1 MKYNLLIYL
10 LRFIKKI
17 GLSIANLMVCMLTV
31 KFLLIGCSSNSSEN
45 PANMQQPNIIFI
57 LADDFGRELLSVYG
71 GTSYDTPVLDRM
83 SEQGLTFTD
92 SYATPMC
99 APTRMMFLTG
109 QYNFRNYD
117 DWNEMNY
124 DLKTVAHYMQ
134 DAGYVTGMAGKWHRG
149 GWDLEPKGPRK
160 AGFMNYSSFNYP
172 EYNLNPF
179 WGITIWQDGEPVELG
194 KYDSSS
200 DYFNNYLIE
209 FIENNKDHPFFFYYP
224 LNLVHRP
231 FLPVPTNPDIHE
243 AYLREKLTRNR
254 GELEYFQENVAY
266 LDKLIGRVLTTLEEQ
281 GLIDNTIVIF
291 SGDNGTDNVQEAREL
306 RSDFKGQSVMGGKY
320 FPTELGVNV
329 PLIVYAPGF
338 VSEARIVR
346 TPVDFTD
353 LLPTFYELSGF
364 QPTENLDTDGLS
376 FAPLLYGEDF
386 SGREWIYSYGNFEH
400 NSSKYKDPVNNP
412 DAFYHV
418 ISNGEWKYYSDGRL
432 FNVGKDKIEENQIP
446 PGYSEESEAARNK
459 LMYELERLRG
469 SEPKLW

>member
-1 MKYNLLIYL
+1 MYKKEICI
-10 LRFIKKI
+10 RFASLML
-17 GLSIANLMVCMLTV
+17 GLLTV
-31 KFLLIGCSSNSSEN
+31 KFMWVGCSSNSSDN
-45 PANMQQPNIIFI
+45 PEKIQQPNIIFI

-71 GTSYDTPVLDRM
+71 GTSYDTPVLDLM
-83 SEQGLTFTD
+83 SEHGLTFTD

-99 APTRMMFLTG
+99 APSRMMFLTG

-149 GWDLEPKGPRK
+149 GWNLEPKGPRK

-172 EYNLNPF
+172 EYHLNPF
-179 WGITIWQDGEPVELG
+179 WGITIWQDEERIELET
-194 KYDSSS
+194 YESSS
-200 DYFNNYLIE
+200 EYFNNYLLE
-209 FIENNKDHPFFFYYP
+209 FIEHNKDRPFFFYYP
-224 LNLVHRP
+224 MNLVHRP
-231 FLPVPTNPDIHE
+231 FLPVPANPDIHE
-243 AYLREKLTRNR
+243 SPLRDKLTRNR

-266 LDKLIGRVLTTLEEQ
+266 LDNLVGRILTVLEDR
-281 GLIDNTIVIF
+281 GLIDNTVVIF

-338 VSEARIVR
+338 INEAGIVR
-346 TPVDFTD
+346 YPVDFTD
-353 LLPTFYELSGF
+353 LLPTFYELSG
-364 QPTENLDTDGLS
+364 QGSTKNLDTDGRS
-376 FAPLLYGEDF
+376 FAPLVFGEEY
-386 SGREWIYSYGNFEH
+386 SAREWIYSYGNFEH

-418 ISNGEWKYYSDGRL
+418 ISDGEWKYYSDGRL
-432 FNVGKDKIEENQIP
+432 FNVGDDRLEEFLIP
-446 PGYSEESEAARNK
+446 PGYSKESDLVRNK
-459 LMYELERLRG
+459 LIYELERLRG